1 MTDPIDP
8 AGQELP
14 LQDPQP
20 ADESAEA
27 ASPPETQSPGISSQ
41 PETPSPPEMQLPETP
56 AQPEEQAPETPS
68 QPEVPSQPEA
78 QSPETPDQ
86 PEVSGQGQP
95 ETQSPEAAG
104 QAPAVDQ
111 ASDSPAPAVDKN
123 NAAPQQQN
131 RRQQAEPTGPS
142 LVVRYGL
149 MRHIGEFRH
158 NLKITPLPS
167 SKVVVRTERGVELGT
182 VVRPVTRQDSA
193 AGPNTMTAETLN
205 KFLDSNG
212 PDYPFRR
219 GGRVLRAAN
228 HQDIVDFQHLQTS
241 AVEAGKYCQQKI
253 REKKLPMRLVT
264 TEHMLGGGR
273 IVFYFNAESRV
284 DFRELVRDLASQFR
298 TRIEM
303 RQVGARD
310 EARLVADYERCG
322 QRCCCQQYLKDL
334 KPVSMRMAKV
344 QKATLDPSKISG
356 RCGRL
361 MCCLRYED
369 VCYEELRKNLP
380 RRNTWLRTEDCIGK
394 VIDSQIITQLVRL
407 WLPNNTQVVVSI
419 EDIIERDLP
428 EPEAGSQPGR
438 KPRPETR
445 RRAATEKPPTDADA
459 DTRDLPKESEGSS
472 QENQGGDSR
481 RKRRPRRGKKPNR
494 GGQSQGQSQPQRD
507 GQDNSQKRRR
517 RRRKKPGQ
525 SQGGN
530 PPAGNPPAGNPPA
543 GNA

>member
-1 MTDPIDP
+1 MTDPTDP
-8 AGQELP
+8 VGQELP

-20 ADESAEA
+20 ADEATSQPA
-27 ASPPETQSPGISSQ
+27 PDHPKTQSPEISSQ
-41 PETPSPPEMQLPETP
+41 PETPSQPEAQSSETP
-56 AQPEEQAPETPS
+56 
-68 QPEVPSQPEA
+68 VQPEA
-78 QSPETPDQ
+78 QSPETPVQ
-86 PEVSGQGQP
+86 PEAPVQP
-95 ETQSPEAAG
+95 ETQSPDTAS
-104 QAPAVDQ
+104 QAPAADQ
-111 ASDSPAPAVDKN
+111 TPNDPASADDKN
-123 NAAPQQQN
+123 NAAPQQQS
-131 RRQQAEPTGPS
+131 RRQQAEPTGPT
-142 LVVRYGL
+142 VIVRYGL

-182 VVRPVTRQDSA
+182 VVRAVTRQDSA
-193 AGPNTMTAETLN
+193 AGPNTMTAEVLN

-241 AVEAGKYCQQKI
+241 AVEAGKFCQQKI
-253 REKKLPMRLVT
+253 RDKKLPMRLVT

-284 DFRELVRDLASQFR
+284 DFRELVRELASQFR

-369 VCYEELRKNLP
+369 TSYEELRKNLP
-380 RRNTWLRTEDCIGK
+380 RRNTWVRTEDCIGK
-394 VIDSQIITQLVRL
+394 VISSQIITQLVRL

-428 EPEAGSQPGR
+428 EPEAPAQPGR

-445 RRAATEKPPTDADA
+445 RRAAAEQSPAAGDA
-459 DTRDLPKESEGSS
+459 DTRDLPEESEGSS
-472 QENQGGDSR
+472 QDNQGGDSR
-481 RKRRPRRGKKPNR
+481 RKRRPRRGKKPGR
-494 GGQSQGQSQPQRD
+494 GGQPQGQSQPQRD
-507 GQDNSQKRRR
+507 SQNNSQKRRR

-530 PPAGNPPAGNPPA
+530 PPAGNPPAGDA
-543 GNA
+543 